1 MLCLSPVSF
10 TLLEVANHSIKDFG
24 ICCLECSI
32 SCVHQV
38 RIGAG
43 RAKTP
48 LLCQEGVCVFGYA
61 LSPQKI
67 TGNRNTE
74 SFRLEKIMIIESNHK
89 PMQRIILSVCE
100 FSQPLN

>member
-1 MLCLSPVSF
+1 MQYFLCSSGEDRCWKGKDSF
-10 TLLEVANHSIKDFG
+10 AL
-24 ICCLECSI
+24 
-32 SCVHQV
+32 
-38 RIGAG
+38 
-43 RAKTP
+43 
-48 LLCQEGVCVFGYA
+48 QEGVCVFGYA

-100 FSQPLN
+100 FSEPLN